1 MQAGCER
8 GGRLRRRS
16 RNMHRMNRSS
26 ATCLL
31 AASLAALTVAC
42 TRPEP
47 GAPSDS
53 AGSSTHPAVTQPN
66 VSRPTVNRPTV
77 HSPSGTP
84 SVRPTEP
91 TATDTRPPIDRAAP
105 ASFATA
111 TFALG

>member
-1 MQAGCER
+1 
-8 GGRLRRRS
+8 
-16 RNMHRMNRSS
+16 MHPMNRSS

-31 AASLAALTVAC
+31 AASLAALAVAC

-47 GAPSDS
+47 GAASGS
-53 AGSSTHPAVTQPN
+53 AGPSTHQTATHATVNHRTVN
-66 VSRPTVNRPTV
+66 HRTVNLPTVNL
-77 HSPSGTP
+77 PSGTP

-91 TATDTRPPIDRAAP
+91 TATDARPPIDRAAP